1 MIKIEIDEA
10 IFNLPSDWSDVSLN
24 GLMKL
29 NLLQKQSF
37 KSNIDQTTSLLVA
50 MTDMTEDVILSLPM
64 DDFKQLAILLE
75 WASKMPSDENPQS
88 VIIIDEIEYSPIDI
102 QTMSA
107 GEFISL
113 EVFQN
118 AENPEENFHYVAA
131 VLIRPLIDGKIEKL
145 KDMVDI
151 EKRANLF
158 KEKLMVGIYW
168 PIVQSFFA
176 GAGSSSLTNTQGS
189 LDRVKSPSKLRIIN
203 S

>member
-1 MIKIEIDEA
+1 MIKIEIDETT
-10 IFNLPSDWSDVSLN
+10 FNLPSDWTDVSLN

-29 NLLQKQSF
+29 NKLQKQDF
-37 KSNIDQTTSLLVA
+37 KSSIEQTTSLLVA
-50 MTDMTEDVILSLPM
+50 ITDMPEDVILSLPLE
-64 DDFKQLAILLE
+64 DFKQLSTLLE
-75 WASKMPSDENPQS
+75 WASLMPPEDNLQS
-88 VIIIDEIEYSPIDI
+88 VIIIDEVEYAPIDV

-118 AENPEENFHYVAA
+118 GADAETNFHYVAA
-131 VLIRPLIDGKIEKL
+131 VLIRPLVDGKIEKL
-145 KDMVDI
+145 KDMIDI
-151 EKRANLF
+151 QKRADLF

-176 GAGSSSLTNTQGS
+176 GAVSSSLTNIQGS
-189 LDRVKSPSKLRIIN
+189 LDRIKSPSRLRIAN

>member
-145 KDMVDI
+145 KDMADI
-151 EKRANLF
+151 QKRADLF
-158 KEKLMVGIYW
+158 KEKLMVGLYW
-168 PIVQSFFA
+168 PVVQSFFA
-176 GAGSSSLTNTQGS
+176 GAASSSLTNTQGS
-189 LDRVKSPSKLRIIN
+189 SDRVKSPSKLRIVN

>member
-10 IFNLPSDWSDVSLN
+10 VYNLPSNWLDVSLD

-29 NLLQKQSF
+29 NKLQKQSF
-37 KSNIDQTTSLLVA
+37 KSNIDQTTALLVV
-50 MTDMTEDVILSLPM
+50 MTDMPEDLILSLPM
-64 DDFKQLAILLE
+64 DDFKKLSEMLE
-75 WASKMPSDENPQS
+75 WASKMPPEDNPQS
-88 VIIIDEIEYSPIDI
+88 IITIDEIEYSPIDV

-118 AENPEENFHYVAA
+118 GADAEDNFHYVAA
-131 VLIRPLIDGKIEKL
+131 VLIRPLIDGKVEKL
-145 KDMVDI
+145 KDMLDI
-151 EKRANLF
+151 QKRADLF
-158 KEKLMVGIYW
+158 KEKLMVGLYW

-176 GAGSSSLTNTQGS
+176 GAVSSSLTNTQDS
-189 LDRVKSPSKLRIIN
+189 SDRVKSPSKLKIVN

>member
-1 MIKIEIDEA
+1 MIKIEIDEV
-10 IFNLPSDWSDVSLN
+10 IFNLPSDWTEVSLN

-29 NLLQKQSF
+29 NRLQKQEF
-37 KSNIDQTTSLLVA
+37 KSNIDQTSALLVA
-50 MTDMTEDVILSLPM
+50 MTDMPEDVILSLPM
-64 DDFKQLAILLE
+64 DDFKQLSEMLQF
-75 WASKMPSDENPQS
+75 ASLMPSEFNIQS
-88 VIIIDEIEYSPIDI
+88 IISIDGVEYSPIDI

-118 AENPEENFHYVAA
+118 GPNPEENFHYVAA

-145 KDMVDI
+145 KDMLDI

-158 KEKLMVGIYW
+158 KDKLMVGIYW
-168 PIVQSFFA
+168 PVIQSFFG
-176 GAGSSSLTNTQGS
+176 GAASSSLTNTPDS
-189 LDRVKSPSKLRIIN
+189 LDRVKSPSRFKIVN

>member
-1 MIKIEIDEA
+1 MIKIEIDEKEYY
-10 IFNLPSDWSDVSLN
+10 LPSNWSEVSLD

-29 NLLQKQSF
+29 NRLQKQKF

-50 MTDMTEDVILSLPM
+50 MTDMPEDVILSLPI
-64 DDFKQLAILLE
+64 DDFKQLSEMLG
-75 WASKMPSDENPQS
+75 WASLMPSEENPQS
-88 VIIIDEIEYSPIDI
+88 VVIIDGVEYAPIDT

-118 AENPEENFHYVAA
+118 GAEAEENFHYVAA
-131 VLIRPLIDGKIEKL
+131 VLIRPLVDGKIEKL
-145 KDMVDI
+145 KDMSDI
-151 EKRANLF
+151 QKRSDLF

-189 LDRVKSPSKLRIIN
+189 SDRVKSPSKLRIVN